1 MEAHGTPATTPGECP
16 HCGEPDTHGDDF
28 CHECGHAFD
37 FSAGGATAEAG
48 QEVRGE
54 ACPTCRYGEIQ
65 QLSYGVRQCDSCGYT
80 ARDGS
85 PT

>member
-1 MEAHGTPATTPGECP
+1 MEAHEASKGPAGDCP

-28 CHECGHAFD
+28 CHECGHS
-37 FSAGGATAEAG
+37 FSFAGAATADPGDES
-48 QEVRGE
+48 RGE
-54 ACPTCRYGEIQ
+54 ACPTCLYGEIQ

-85 PT
+85 PS